1 MSEPIK
7 GPSPIPLEHAATSSP
22 NVPLLSGQMQAQV
35 LEFADH
41 LQKILQ
47 DPSLSAQASFLEEF
61 RVNVNHLNQTVEQA
75 MRLRW
80 KMLRENLKDSAEI
93 LSNILNQPLAIPNAT
108 ENITLLQALQTFSSQ
123 QPDNSD
129 LSKMLRTFASNPEP
143 TAILIQ
149 ELELIAR
156 DLTPS

>member
-1 MSEPIK
+1 
-7 GPSPIPLEHAATSSP
+7 
-22 NVPLLSGQMQAQV
+22 
-35 LEFADH
+35 
-41 LQKILQ
+41 
-47 DPSLSAQASFLEEF
+47 
-61 RVNVNHLNQTVEQA
+61 
-75 MRLRW
+75 
-80 KMLRENLKDSAEI
+80 MLRENLKDSAEI
-93 LSNILNQPLAIPNAT
+93 LSNILNQPLEIPNSA
-108 ENITLLQALQTFSSQ
+108 ENITLLQALQTFSTQ

>member
-1 MSEPIK
+1 
-7 GPSPIPLEHAATSSP
+7 
-22 NVPLLSGQMQAQV
+22 
-35 LEFADH
+35 
-41 LQKILQ
+41 
-47 DPSLSAQASFLEEF
+47 
-61 RVNVNHLNQTVEQA
+61 
-75 MRLRW
+75 
-80 KMLRENLKDSAEI
+80 MLRENLKDSAEI
-93 LSNILNQPLAIPNAT
+93 LSNIFNQPLEIPNVA

-143 TAILIQ
+143 THILIQ